1 MQPTLPPVRRPD
13 TARPRTDPPAVPDAE
28 PVAPTSRELERI
40 EEQITELAG
49 LAGAT
54 VSDEPGLGS
63 WLVAWSGR
71 GPALNHAERV
81 RWPDDDAEVG
91 ERIARLT
98 ARLEET
104 RDRPAVAIAEGL
116 TQPAGLGDRLA
127 RLGWRPVLH
136 ELVLGTR
143 RAAIVPHLDPLTR
156 IEAVTR
162 ASAPDYE
169 TAERAIFGLD
179 SSLADVRLEAMRRAI
194 DAGRLRAYLVR
205 MGDEPI
211 ATARLWT
218 FGDIACLDGVGVVPH
233 ARRRGYGTLVATVA
247 TRAALATGHGLVW
260 LEVTADNAAARAMY
274 GRLGYEQVLEWRLY
288 VE

>member
-1 MQPTLPPVRRPD
+1 MPPSPPPIRRPD
-13 TARPRTDPPAVPDAE
+13 TARPRTDPPAVPDTE
-28 PVAPTSRELERI
+28 RVAPTSRELERI
-40 EEQITELAG
+40 EEQLTELAG

-63 WLVAWSGR
+63 WLVTWPGR

-81 RWPDDDAEVG
+81 RWPADDAGIG
-91 ERIARLT
+91 ERIGRLT
-98 ARLEET
+98 ARLAET
-104 RDRPAVAIAEGL
+104 RDRPAAGIAEGL

-169 TAERAIFGLD
+169 AVERSIFGLKG
-179 SSLADVRLEAMRRAI
+179 SLADVRLDAMRRAI
-194 DAGRLRAYLVR
+194 EAGRLRAYLVR
-205 MGDEPI
+205 VADEPI

-218 FGDIACLDGVGVVPH
+218 FGDLACLDGLGVVPH

-260 LEVTADNAAARAMY
+260 LEVAADNAAARAMY
-274 GRLGYEQVLEWRLY
+274 ARLGYDQVLEWRLY

>member
-1 MQPTLPPVRRPD
+1 MPPSPPPIRRPD

-28 PVAPTSRELERI
+28 HVAPTSRELERI
-40 EEQITELAG
+40 EEQLTELAA
-49 LAGAT
+49 LAGAA
-54 VSDEPGLGS
+54 VSDEPDLAS
-63 WLVAWSGR
+63 WLVTWKGR

-81 RWPDDDAEVG
+81 RWPPDDAGIG
-91 ERIARLT
+91 ERIERLT

-104 RDRPAVAIAEGL
+104 RDRPAVTIAEGL

-127 RLGWRPVLH
+127 GLGWRPVLH

-143 RAAIVPHLDPLTR
+143 RAGIVPHLDPLTR

-169 TAERAIFGLD
+169 AVERSVFGLEG
-179 SSLADVRLEAMRRAI
+179 SLADVRLEAMRRAI
-194 DAGRLRAYLVR
+194 DVGRLRAYLVR
-205 MGDEPI
+205 VSDEPI

-218 FGDIACLDGVGVVPH
+218 FGDLACLDGLGVVPH

-260 LEVTADNAAARAMY
+260 LEVAADNAAARAMY
-274 GRLGYEQVLEWRLY
+274 ARLGYEQILEWRLY